1 MTSFTSFIKY
11 PMLTQLHCGI
21 EAAATLHKL
30 HLKPLSI
37 HYMELCKISCAEI
50 LGHSGGNKPL
60 VSKHMIMELNSPG
73 SQKYQ
78 IPKIIGESDEVL
90 QHQIGENDKV
100 MQAMQVMQVMQVMH
114 MMLAVQV
121 MLVFLPFGTAVG
133 IRVGIGTCFE
143 WWSLATRF
151 CAIQATGQKRHMFGN
166 TTLAWVR
173 LFFVN
178 HL

>member
-1 MTSFTSFIKY
+1 
-11 PMLTQLHCGI
+11 
-21 EAAATLHKL
+21 
-30 HLKPLSI
+30 
-37 HYMELCKISCAEI
+37 
-50 LGHSGGNKPL
+50 
-60 VSKHMIMELNSPG
+60 MELNSPG

-100 MQAMQVMQVMQVMH
+100 MQVMQVMH
-114 MMLAVQV
+114 MMLAVHV

-143 WWSLATRF
+143 WWSLATRV
-151 CAIQATGQKRHMFGN
+151 CAIQAMGQKRHLFGN
-166 TTLAWVR
+166 TNLARVR

-178 HL
+178 HLWSLVLLAQ